1 MNIFQKNKMRQ
12 QINSEISETQHEA
25 EEQQRHNQDKNNKGQ
40 IRSSLPDGVFD
51 NVDYDGIVY
60 YTKGPEKYNKD

>member
-25 EEQQRHNQDKNNKGQ
+25 EEQQQHNQDKNNKGH
-40 IRSSLPDGVFD
+40 IRSSLPDGLFD
-51 NVDYDGIVY
+51 NVDY
-60 YTKGPEKYNKD
+60 EL